1 MKTWLLPLALIVI
14 LPIPTTLTLN
24 HKIDTQQ
31 TMFTKTLN
39 NDNNLSLSNDN
50 NNSGYDWNSV
60 QNSINNKLNSAII
73 KTKLTSEQLNA
84 VKLKSNNFTNQFNT
98 NNTTKKQGMNFFLEK
113 NSQFKNVYNNN
124 ENGFS
129 TIKNKINAQYFGLQ
143 KIDLDLTGEN
153 TYSDAINNLN
163 IAINSSYPGN
173 DIIVSLVDKTLANK
187 YLFDDSTT
195 TSLSDF
201 INNNISIKVNVQF
214 NNHLET
220 KVINLTNIK
229 IAPIKEDAWLYE
241 CIKFYFTADNKQDLD
256 LNASDTKIDA
266 LNNVI
271 KKINTRFN
279 INIGQDI
286 NNHSGIQILMLN
298 ANSDKDNFLK
308 KENALLAM
316 NQNMNFAVNIYDYNS
331 PNVKKAEETL
341 YLINI
346 NFNSNDMKQVI
357 NTLWLNNTSRDNP
370 IDLQITSDETYQ
382 QVVTNFNQR
391 LENLNQKD
399 HFEIQLTNQS
409 FTNRKLD
416 DDYNPVTGIFK
427 ANIQFSYIDDNERK
441 ILNNNNINTTDL
453 YLSHVTLSKWAQNTK
468 IKFDSAVNNISK
480 LSTVSAYLSGV
491 AITST
496 VLAGVCWLT
505 GNPYAGALT
514 ILSAATGIA
523 AAIIS
528 LKVSYL
534 QNVIEQLSFNAT
546 LTISNVLTIV
556 NSVFTFIYY
565 ALITLDSTIE
575 ADWEAA
581 VWFFSIT
588 SIISAII
595 NSIHNWIN
603 N

>member
-24 HKIDTQQ
+24 HKNVTQQ
-31 TMFTKTLN
+31 TTFTKTLN

-60 QNSINNKLNSAII
+60 QNSINNKLNSSII
-73 KTKLTSEQLNA
+73 KTKLTPEQLNA
-84 VKLKSNNFTNQFNT
+84 LKLKSNNFTNQFNT
-98 NNTTKKQGMNFFLEK
+98 NNTTKKQSMNFFQEK

-124 ENGFS
+124 QNGFS

-143 KIDLDLTGEN
+143 KVDLDLTGGN

-163 IAINSSYPGN
+163 IAINSSYPDN
-173 DIIVSLVDKTLANK
+173 NIIVSLVDKTLANK

-229 IAPIKEDAWLYE
+229 IDSIKEDSWLYE
-241 CIKFYFTADNKQDLD
+241 CIKFYFTADNKQDLY
-256 LNASDTKIDA
+256 LNARNTKIDA

-286 NNHSGIQILMLN
+286 NNHSGIQILMVN

-316 NQNMNFAVNIYDYNS
+316 NQNMNFDVNIYDYNS
-331 PNVKKAEETL
+331 PNVKKSAEAL

-357 NTLWLNNTSRDNP
+357 NTLWLNNTSQDNP

-382 QVVTNFNQR
+382 QVVDNFNQR

-409 FTNRKLD
+409 FKNKKLD

-480 LSTVSAYLSGV
+480 LLTVSAYLSGV
-491 AITST
+491 SITSA

-528 LKVSYL
+528 LRVSNL
-534 QNVIEQLSFNAT
+534 QNVIEQLSISAT

-565 ALITLDSTIE
+565 AMIALDSIIE
-575 ADWEAA
+575 TDWEAA

-588 SIISAII
+588 SIIAATI
-595 NSIHNWIN
+595 NVLHNWIN

>member
-1 MKTWLLPLALIVI
+1 MKAWLLPLALIVI

-24 HKIDTQQ
+24 YKNDTQQ
-31 TMFTKTLN
+31 TRFTKTLN

-50 NNSGYDWNSV
+50 NNSRYDWNSV
-60 QNSINNKLNSAII
+60 QNSINNKLNSSII
-73 KTKLTSEQLNA
+73 KTKLTPEQLSA
-84 VKLKSNNFTNQFNT
+84 LKLKSNNFTNQFNT
-98 NNTTKKQGMNFFLEK
+98 NNTTKKQGMNFFQEK
-113 NSQFKNVYNNN
+113 NSQFKNVYDNNQ
-124 ENGFS
+124 NGFN
-129 TIKNKINAQYFGLQ
+129 TIKDKINAQYFGLQ
-143 KIDLDLTGEN
+143 KVDLELTGEN

-163 IAINSSYPGN
+163 IVINSSYPGN
-173 DIIVSLVDKTLANK
+173 AIIVSLVDKTLTNK
-187 YLFDDSTT
+187 YLFDDSTAM
-195 TSLSDF
+195 SLSDF

-229 IAPIKEDAWLYE
+229 IDPIKEDAWLYE

-256 LNASDTKIDA
+256 LNASNTKIDA

-279 INIGQDI
+279 LNIGQNI
-286 NNHSGIQILMLN
+286 NNHSGIQISMVN
-298 ANSDKDNFLK
+298 TNSDKDNFLK

-316 NQNMNFAVNIYDYNS
+316 NQNMNFDVNIYDYNS
-331 PNVKKAEETL
+331 PNVKKSEENL
-341 YLINI
+341 YLLNI

-357 NTLWLNNTSRDNP
+357 NTFWLNNTSQSNP

-382 QVVTNFNQR
+382 QVVDNFNQR

-409 FTNRKLD
+409 FKNKKLD

-427 ANIQFSYIDDNERK
+427 ANIQFSYIDNNERK
-441 ILNNNNINTTDL
+441 ILNNNNINTTNL
-453 YLSHVTLSKWAQNTK
+453 YLSHVTLSKWAQNIK

-491 AITST
+491 AITSA
-496 VLAGVCWLT
+496 VVAGVCWLT

-528 LKVSYL
+528 FKVSYL
-534 QNVIEQLSFNAT
+534 QNVIEQLSLNAT
-546 LTISNVLTIV
+546 LTISNVLTII

-565 ALITLDSTIE
+565 AMITLDSTIE

-588 SIISAII
+588 SIITTAI
-595 NSIHNWIN
+595 NVLHNWISN
-603 N
+603 